1 MGGLELNKEPK
12 THQRRFSLEDDFMK
26 YDTDDLLFGAMYHLS
41 TYHPEEKKLYLSR
54 KNLLKNKKVIY
65 ELCGLNSQKLSRHLD
80 KLIENNLIAETEMLI
95 AGEKVP
101 VYTFPFNY
109 NGNYQLI
116 DNEMLWYLASTRN
129 HQCIRIYVLLLRYY
143 LWKQKVGQ
151 EQGEAIYYTFTN
163 TDLLS
168 SIGYSADNKLA
179 SSMITNILESFQR
192 EGIINYEEYYEEII
206 TNKGF
211 SVPSPR
217 KRLIFVAQNKNDLN
231 KV

>member
-1 MGGLELNKEPK
+1 MNKEPK

-143 LWKQKVGQ
+143 LWKQKVSQ
-151 EQGEAIYYTFTN
+151 EQGETIYYTFTN

-168 SIGYSADNKLA
+168 SIGYSTDNKLA

-217 KRLIFVAQNKNDLN
+217 KRLLFVAQNKNDLN

>member
-1 MGGLELNKEPK
+1 
-12 THQRRFSLEDDFMK
+12 MK

-80 KLIENNLIAETEMLI
+80 KLIENNLIAETEMFI

-101 VYTFPFNY
+101 VYMFPFNY

-143 LWKQKVGQ
+143 LWKQKISQ
-151 EQGEAIYYTFTN
+151 EQGETVYYTFTN

-168 SIGYSADNKLA
+168 SIGYSTDNKLA

-217 KRLIFVAQNKNDLN
+217 KRLLFVAQNKNDLN

>member
-1 MGGLELNKEPK
+1 
-12 THQRRFSLEDDFMK
+12 MK

-80 KLIENNLIAETEMLI
+80 KLIENNLIAETEMFI

-101 VYTFPFNY
+101 VYMFPFNY
-109 NGNYQLI
+109 DGNYQLI

-143 LWKQKVGQ
+143 LWKQRVSQ
-151 EQGEAIYYTFTN
+151 EQGETVYYTFTN

-168 SIGYSADNKLA
+168 SIGYSTDNKLA

-217 KRLIFVAQNKNDLN
+217 KRLLFVAQNKNDLN

>member
-1 MGGLELNKEPK
+1 MNKEPK

-41 TYHPEEKKLYLSR
+41 TYHPEERKLYLSR

-65 ELCGLNSQKLSRHLD
+65 ELCGLNSQKLSRHLG

-143 LWKQKVGQ
+143 LWKQKVSQ
-151 EQGEAIYYTFTN
+151 EQEETVYYTFTN

-168 SIGYSADNKLA
+168 SIGYSTDNKLA

-217 KRLIFVAQNKNDLN
+217 KRLLFVAQNKNDLN

>member
-1 MGGLELNKEPK
+1 
-12 THQRRFSLEDDFMK
+12 MK

-41 TYHPEEKKLYLSR
+41 TYHPEERKLYLSR

-143 LWKQKVGQ
+143 LWKQKVSQ
-151 EQGEAIYYTFTN
+151 EQEETVYYTFTN

-168 SIGYSADNKLA
+168 SIGYSTDNKLA

-217 KRLIFVAQNKNDLN
+217 KRLLFVAQNKNDLN

>member
-1 MGGLELNKEPK
+1 
-12 THQRRFSLEDDFMK
+12 MK

-80 KLIENNLIAETEMLI
+80 KLIENNLIAETEMFI
-95 AGEKVP
+95 AGEKVS

-109 NGNYQLI
+109 DGNYQLI

-143 LWKQKVGQ
+143 LWKQKISQ
-151 EQGEAIYYTFTN
+151 EQGETVYYTFTN

-168 SIGYSADNKLA
+168 SIGYSTDNKLA

-217 KRLIFVAQNKNDLN
+217 KRLLFVAQNKNDLN

>member
-1 MGGLELNKEPK
+1 
-12 THQRRFSLEDDFMK
+12 MK

-80 KLIENNLIAETEMLI
+80 KLIENNLIAETEMLV

-143 LWKQKVGQ
+143 LWKQKVSQ
-151 EQGEAIYYTFTN
+151 EQGETIYYTFTN

-168 SIGYSADNKLA
+168 SIGYSTDNKLA

-206 TNKGF
+206 TSNGF

>member
-1 MGGLELNKEPK
+1 
-12 THQRRFSLEDDFMK
+12 MK

-143 LWKQKVGQ
+143 LWKQKVSQ
-151 EQGEAIYYTFTN
+151 EQGETIYYTFTN

-168 SIGYSADNKLA
+168 SIGYSTDNKLA

-217 KRLIFVAQNKNDLN
+217 KRLLFVAQNKNDLN

>member
-1 MGGLELNKEPK
+1 MNKEPK

-80 KLIENNLIAETEMLI
+80 KLIENNLIAETEMFI

-109 NGNYQLI
+109 DGNYQLI

-143 LWKQKVGQ
+143 LWKQKVSQ
-151 EQGEAIYYTFTN
+151 EQGETVYYTFTN

-168 SIGYSADNKLA
+168 SIGYSTDNKLA

-217 KRLIFVAQNKNDLN
+217 KRLLFVAQNKNDLN